1 MTLALRYAARS
12 DVGLVRSGNEDSG
25 YAGPRL
31 LVVADGMGGH
41 AAGEL
46 ASAAAVATL
55 AELEQSDPAP
65 EDVLPGLA
73 AAVEDAGASIARVVR
88 DNPDLAGMGT
98 TVTALFW
105 QGERVAVVHV
115 GDSRAYLLREGQL
128 GQITHDHT
136 YVQTLVDAGRLS
148 ADEAAHHPR
157 RSLLMRAIDG
167 VQPVEAD
174 LSVREARPGDRY
186 LLCSDGLTGVVSDQ
200 ELAAILSDG
209 EPTGTVITLVDLA
222 LSRGAP
228 DNVTVVVADVLDSDG
243 DSGPRPQGN
252 VAVVVGAAGEPRVR
266 SRLPQVRFPDD
277 AQPDP
282 NRPEPPPPVTGG
294 PPTSEIP
301 LIDSEIVVAGA
312 EGRLSA
318 STRRVL
324 RVGAVIAAAVVV
336 LMGVVT
342 ALGAVWW
349 SNQWYVGV
357 ADGRVAVYQGVPG
370 TVAGISMQRSI
381 LVTPT
386 EVSALPTFDA
396 ELVGRGI
403 AADSESDALRI
414 SVELAARAAEC
425 QRPRPPAGCPTAE
438 ISP

>member
-1 MTLALRYAARS
+1 MPLSLRYAARS

-55 AELEQSDPAP
+55 AELERSDPTS
-65 EDVLPGLA
+65 DGVLPGLTHA
-73 AAVEDAGASIARVVR
+73 IEEAGASIGRVVH

-115 GDSRAYLLREGQL
+115 GDSRAYLLREGEL
-128 GQITHDHT
+128 VQITHDHT
-136 YVQTLVDAGRLS
+136 YVQTLVDAGRIS

-186 LLCSDGLTGVVSDQ
+186 LLCSDGLTGVVSDE
-200 ELAAILSDG
+200 ELAAVLSDG
-209 EPTGTVITLVDLA
+209 EPTGTVIGLVELA

-228 DNVTVVVADVLDSDG
+228 DNVTVVVADVLSGEGAVSRDSE
-243 DSGPRPQGN
+243 P
-252 VAVVVGAAGEPRVR
+252 VVVGAAGEPRVR
-266 SRLPQVRFPDD
+266 SRLPQIRFPDD

-282 NRPEPPPPVTGG
+282 NRPEPPSRISG

-301 LIDSEIVVAGA
+301 RVEAEVDHTPESSGMSAGA
-312 EGRLSA
+312 KR
-318 STRRVL
+318 TL
-324 RVGAVIAAAVVV
+324 RIVIAVAVV
-336 LMGVVT
+336 LMLIAGAVG

-349 SNQWYVGV
+349 SNQWYVG
-357 ADGRVAVYQGVPG
+357 AQDGRVTIFQGVPG
-370 TVAGISMQRSI
+370 SLGALSLQRTEET
-381 LVTPT
+381 TPT
-386 EVSALPTFDA
+386 EVAQLPVFDA
-396 ELVGRGI
+396 ELIQRGI
-403 AADSESDALRI
+403 AADSLDDARRI
-414 SVELAARAAEC
+414 ADEMAQRAAEC
-425 QRPRPPAGCPTAE
+425 QRPRPPAGCPTVE

>member
-46 ASAAAVATL
+46 ASAAAVARL
-55 AELEQSDPAP
+55 AELEQSDPSP
-65 EDVLPGLA
+65 DSVLAGLT
-73 AAVEDAGASIARVVR
+73 DAIEQAGVSIGQVVQ

-105 QGERVAVVHV
+105 RGERVAVVHV
-115 GDSRAYLLREGQL
+115 GDSRAYLLRDGEL

-136 YVQTLVDAGRLS
+136 YVQTLVDAGRIS
-148 ADEAAHHPR
+148 PEEAAHHPR

-186 LLCSDGLTGVVSDQ
+186 LLCSDGLTGVVSDE
-200 ELAAILSDG
+200 ELAAVLSDG
-209 EPTGTVITLVDLA
+209 EPTGVVITLVELA

-228 DNVTVVVADVLDSDG
+228 DNVTVVVADVLPSDAPGLTG
-243 DSGPRPQGN
+243 DEP
-252 VAVVVGAAGEPRVR
+252 VVVGAAGEPRVR
-266 SRLPQVRFPDD
+266 SRLPQIRFPDD

-282 NRPEPPPPVTGG
+282 NRPEPPPPVSG

-301 LIDSEIVVAGA
+301 RIDAEISAASAPKGRSPQSKRALRIVVAIVA
-312 EGRLSA
+312 
-318 STRRVL
+318 VL
-324 RVGAVIAAAVVV
+324 AVIAGA
-336 LMGVVT
+336 VT

-349 SNQWYVGV
+349 SNQWYVG
-357 ADGRVAVYQGVPG
+357 ADAGRVTIYQGLPGSLGGVPMHR
-370 TVAGISMQRSI
+370 T
-381 LVTPT
+381 T
-386 EVSALPTFDA
+386 EVTDTQVAQLPVFDA
-396 ELVGRGI
+396 ELIERGI
-403 AADSESDALRI
+403 AADSLDDARRI
-414 SVELAARAAEC
+414 AEEMAARAAEC
-425 QRPRPPAGCPTAE
+425 QRPRPPAGCPTLE
-438 ISP
+438 IEP